1 MTNIKENIKGKTNDE
16 SSGTTRAENSK
27 KQAREDPNTP
37 MDAPP
42 NSKPK
47 TISDTIMIIP

>member
-1 MTNIKENIKGKTNDE
+1 MPKEKENIKGKTNDE

-37 MDAPP
+37 MDAHQIVDQKLFPRG
-42 NSKPK
+42 
-47 TISDTIMIIP
+47 